1 MEPLTMGMLA
11 EEDGCGDREGGK
23 GVGGRVGV
31 VGRMGVVVVPCE
43 RVVDRKEVP
52 HHSYP

>member
-1 MEPLTMGMLA
+1 MGML
-11 EEDGCGDREGGK
+11 EEDGWDREVGK
-23 GVGGRVGV
+23 GVGKMGV